1 MPMVRR
7 ILLTLLFLLFV
18 IGACF
23 AAFQAFQ
30 IVSEYHAG
38 EKLYDDLQQYTVI
51 STTAPTES
59 NPEMSTENTENT
71 AAETRP
77 EDAVIRDLEYPQ
89 IDFENLLQINKDIVA
104 WIHIDGTRISYPVVQ
119 GTDNRHY
126 VSTLIDGSR
135 NDTGSIFLDF
145 RNQRDFSNRHTIV
158 YGHNMRNGTMFHDI
172 CNYRT
177 QAYYDEHPIG
187 LIMTPEKNYYFEIV
201 SGYVADLSDPAW
213 QLEFVDDEDLL
224 QWLNSTIERSPFVS
238 QIQPQPGDQVIT
250 LSTCSYEFNNARFV
264 LVGILKEG

>member
-1 MPMVRR
+1 MVRK

-18 IGACF
+18 IGACIAGF
-23 AAFQAFQ
+23 KAYQ
-30 IVSEYHAG
+30 IVSEYYAG
-38 EKLYDDLQQYTVI
+38 EKLYEDLQQYTVLP
-51 STTAPTES
+51 TAPPTQSE
-59 NPEMSTENTENT
+59 PDASTETAET
-71 AAETRP
+71 AAAETEP
-77 EDAVIRDLEYPQ
+77 ADTVIRDIEYPE
-89 IDFENLLQINKDIVA
+89 IDFEKLLQINKDIVA
-104 WIHIDGTRISYPVVQ
+104 WIHIDGTKISYPVVQ

-145 RNQRDFSNRHTIV
+145 RNQRDFSDRHTIV

-201 SGYVADLSDPAW
+201 SGYVADLADPAW
-213 QLEFVDDEDLL
+213 QLEFVDDEDLQ
-224 QWLNSTIERSPFVS
+224 QWLNGSIDRSPFIS
-238 QIQPQPGDQVIT
+238 QFQPRPGDQVIT
-250 LSTCSYEFNNARFV
+250 LSTCTYEFNNARFV
-264 LVGILKEG
+264 LVGILRES